1 MSNLILSLVVL
12 IISGAITIF
21 LLPFVKFKVNGRN
34 NLLKKDKE
42 GKIVVFNHT
51 FVLDPLFIVLIFLER
66 GFRRLVALVKKKH
79 EKNPIVTIIEALGG
93 VIIVDTESFVLDK
106 KALERV
112 VEAYKKGKNIGIS
125 PEGTRSKTGE
135 MQEPK
140 QGILFILKSI
150 GKPVRIVPVG
160 IPGARNIPSSIKNF
174 KKTILKINIGEPFT
188 MEVPENIRSKEDR
201 LALMDKIMIPVAK
214 LLPKEQRG
222 YYKDK
227 I

>member
-1 MSNLILSLVVL
+1 
-12 IISGAITIF
+12 
-21 LLPFVKFKVNGRN
+21 
-34 NLLKKDKE
+34 
-42 GKIVVFNHT
+42 
-51 FVLDPLFIVLIFLER
+51 
-66 GFRRLVALVKKKH
+66 
-79 EKNPIVTIIEALGG
+79 
-93 VIIVDTESFVLDK
+93 
-106 KALERV
+106 
-112 VEAYKKGKNIGIS
+112 
-125 PEGTRSKTGE
+125 

-160 IPGARNIPSSIKNF
+160 ISGARNIPSSIKNF